1 MTLLGQILLLLAA
14 IASTLYLFRGTQDN
28 LDSSSEIKVTRLSLL
43 SMIIALIGSFTLTSD
58 SMDSSTL
65 LRMLNNLA
73 LYAGAPMMASALLAR
88 ALQRS
93 FTMQTWGRYLLVLI
107 ALFELCRRM
116 DAGADYAMVLAIVL
130 IGALG
135 AAAFLSK
142 IRSQRASFLSAALL
156 LAIAIVSWKANTS
169 DLLLYLALSLTLLFA
184 SKGMKAKA
192 SQA

>member
-14 IASTLYLFRGTQDN
+14 IASTLYLFRGTQDD

-58 SMDSSTL
+58 SLDSSTL
-65 LRMLNNLA
+65 LRILNNLA

-88 ALQRS
+88 AVQRS
-93 FTMQTWGRYLLVLI
+93 FTMQTWGRYLLALI

-116 DAGADYAMVLAIVL
+116 DAGAGYAMVLAIVL

-156 LAIAIVSWKANTS
+156 LAIAIFSWKANTS

-184 SKGMKAKA
+184 SKGLKAKA

>member
-14 IASTLYLFRGTQDN
+14 IASTLYLFRGTQDK
-28 LDSSSEIKVTRLSLL
+28 LDTSSEIKVTRLSLL

-88 ALQRS
+88 AVQRS
-93 FTMQTWGRYLLVLI
+93 FTMQTWGRYLLALI

-116 DAGADYAMVLAIVL
+116 DAGTGYSAVLAVAL
-130 IGALG
+130 VVTLG
-135 AAAFLSK
+135 AAALFSTIK
-142 IRSQRASFLSAALL
+142 SQRVSFLSAAIL
-156 LAIAIVSWKANTS
+156 LAVAVISWTANTS
-169 DLLLYLALSLTLLFA
+169 ELLLYIALSLTLLFA
-184 SKGMKAKA
+184 SKGMRAKA
-192 SQA
+192 AQA

>member
-14 IASTLYLFRGTQDN
+14 IASTLYLFRGTQDK
-28 LDSSSEIKVTRLSLL
+28 LDTSSEIKVTRLSLL

-88 ALQRS
+88 AVQRS
-93 FTMQTWGRYLLVLI
+93 FTMQTWGRYLLALI

-116 DAGADYAMVLAIVL
+116 DAGTGYSAVLAVAL
-130 IGALG
+130 VVTLG

-142 IRSQRASFLSAALL
+142 IRSQRVSFFSAAIL
-156 LAIAIVSWKANTS
+156 LAVAVISWRANTS
-169 DLLLYLALSLTLLFA
+169 ELLLYIALSLTLLFA
-184 SKGMKAKA
+184 SKGMRVRAA
-192 SQA
+192 QA

>member
-14 IASTLYLFRGTQDN
+14 IASTLYLFRGTQDK
-28 LDSSSEIKVTRLSLL
+28 LDTSSEIKVTRLSLL

-88 ALQRS
+88 AVQRS
-93 FTMQTWGRYLLVLI
+93 FNMQTWGRYLLALI

-116 DAGADYAMVLAIVL
+116 DAGTGYSAVLAAALVVT
-130 IGALG
+130 LG
-135 AAAFLSK
+135 AAALFSTIK
-142 IRSQRASFLSAALL
+142 SQRFSFLSAAIL
-156 LAIAIVSWKANTS
+156 LAVAVISWRANTS
-169 DLLLYLALSLTLLFA
+169 ELLLYIALSLTLLFA
-184 SKGMKAKA
+184 SKGMRAKA
-192 SQA
+192 AQA

>member
-14 IASTLYLFRGTQDN
+14 IASTLYLYRGTQDT

-73 LYAGAPMMASALLAR
+73 LYAGTPMMASALLAR

-93 FTMQTWGRYLLVLI
+93 FTMQTWGRYLLALI

-116 DAGADYAMVLAIVL
+116 DAGAGYAMVLAIVL

>member
-1 MTLLGQILLLLAA
+1 MGQILLLLAA
-14 IASTLYLFRGTQDN
+14 IASTLYLFRGTQDD

-65 LRMLNNLA
+65 LRILNNLA

-88 ALQRS
+88 AVQRS
-93 FTMQTWGRYLLVLI
+93 FTMQTWGRYLLALI

-116 DAGADYAMVLAIVL
+116 DAGAGYAMVLAIVL

-156 LAIAIVSWKANTS
+156 LAIAIFSWKANTS

-184 SKGMKAKA
+184 SKGLKAKA

>member
-14 IASTLYLFRGTQDN
+14 IASTLYLFRGTQDD

-65 LRMLNNLA
+65 LRILNNLA

-93 FTMQTWGRYLLVLI
+93 FTMQTWGRYLLALI

-116 DAGADYAMVLAIVL
+116 DAGAGYAMVLAIVL

-156 LAIAIVSWKANTS
+156 LAIAIFSWKANTS

-184 SKGMKAKA
+184 SKGLKAKA

>member
-88 ALQRS
+88 AVQRS
-93 FTMQTWGRYLLVLI
+93 FTMQTWGRYLLALI

-116 DAGADYAMVLAIVL
+116 DAGAGYAMVLAIVL

-142 IRSQRASFLSAALL
+142 IRSQRASFLSAAIL
-156 LAIAIVSWKANTS
+156 LAIAIFSWKTNTS

-184 SKGMKAKA
+184 SKGLKAKA